1 MRRLDCTYLT
11 TEKYK
16 AKKSTLIWEPQER
29 KSMRRILCV
38 EYFYTAH
45 MYRKTHAYTAMLHH
59 TWILK
64 LNKRTIVRT
73 FERRCVRVVL
83 SLSVRQTR
91 NASSRFILLQVDG
104 VRKKETTAMMFLRR
118 PAF

>member
-64 LNKRTIVRT
+64 LNKRT
-73 FERRCVRVVL
+73 VVHSNVDASVWFL
-83 SLSVRQTR
+83 VCLSVKPGMQAR
-91 NASSRFILLQVDG
+91 ALFYYKS
-104 VRKKETTAMMFLRR
+104 TA
-118 PAF
+118 